1 MSMVDSKNKSNFR
14 VDSESPGATEHV
26 YVGSLGREFRIVEN
40 GLDPEEVMEFLQETT
55 GSSDDVFQRL
65 EQFSALQMAART
77 MEESITQARRLAEFA
92 KKQAETEARQKK
104 AQATEEAERQA
115 TVIIDQTRESC
126 ISFVDS
132 TRVALLEA
140 IKEAL
145 GQARD
150 MVSHNLTQI
159 SEEVEEAAKSHLA
172 RWETEV
178 EQSTEQPVR
187 STFEVADSRPDDEV
201 AEEEGPEEAA
211 PDLVNLYGGSTGLHK
226 SEHLCDDVQA
236 VDSESGKRA
245 ELNKDTESEETGNT
259 AVVGRMDGKL
269 VEAADGLYSGSV
281 RVIIP
286 RGVKETWMQ
295 QFQDRIS
302 QMPGVRIQGESER
315 DKERIEVTLSLEKPI
330 ELLPLLQELPNVRKV
345 MEAWNSGGPPEKG
358 GSGQVHQVSKDSGEV
373 ALILQFA

>member
-1 MSMVDSKNKSNFR
+1 MSMVDSKNKSDFHA
-14 VDSESPGATEHV
+14 DSESPGAIEHV
-26 YVGSLGREFRIVEN
+26 YVGSLGKEFRIVEK

-65 EQFSALQMAART
+65 EQFSALQAAART
-77 MEESITQARRLAEFA
+77 MEESIAQARRLAEYA

-104 AQATEEAERQA
+104 AQAAEEAERQA
-115 TVIIDQTRESC
+115 TVIIDQTGKSC
-126 ISFVDS
+126 TSFVDS

-159 SEEVEEAAKSHLA
+159 REEVEEAAKSHLA
-172 RWETEV
+172 QWEIEAGKP
-178 EQSTEQPVR
+178 TEQPVR
-187 STFEVADSRPDDEV
+187 SAVELNDSRSDGDV
-201 AEEEGPEEAA
+201 AEEEGPEKAV
-211 PDLVNLYGGSTGLHK
+211 PDLLNLYGGSTGLHRG
-226 SEHLCDDVQA
+226 EHLSDDVQA
-236 VDSESGKRA
+236 VEYGSGKRT
-245 ELNKDTESEETGNT
+245 EFNKDTEGEEASNT
-259 AVVGRMDGKL
+259 ATVGRMDDKW
-269 VEAADGLYSGSV
+269 VEAADGLYRGSV

-295 QFQDRIS
+295 QFRDRIS
-302 QMPGVRIQGESER
+302 HMPGVRIQGESER

-330 ELLPLLQELPNVRKV
+330 EILPLLQELPNVRKV
-345 MEAWNSGGPPEKG
+345 MEAWNSGGSPEKR
-358 GSGQVHQVSKDSGEV
+358 GSGQVQQVSEDSGEV